1 MSMWGLSWVGGA
13 ARVGPMSMW
22 GLSWV
27 RVRAMKG
34 GPFRATRGSKRPLF
48 CQKRPLSRNSG
59 PPGDFWGHQENFAGS
74 HG

>member
-1 MSMWGLSWVGGA
+1 MGGARVSLSNMERLSSVGGA
-13 ARVGPMSMW
+13 RVR
-22 GLSWV
+22 V